1 MEELHPSHKETTG
14 GWLDALNVWRM
25 SRTRRRIHA
34 PKRVVT
40 PWGRVRGTSY

>member
-1 MEELHPSHKETTG
+1 MEEVHHTHKQTTG
-14 GWLDALNVWRM
+14 GWIHALETWRM
-25 SRTRRRIHA
+25 SRTRRRIHG